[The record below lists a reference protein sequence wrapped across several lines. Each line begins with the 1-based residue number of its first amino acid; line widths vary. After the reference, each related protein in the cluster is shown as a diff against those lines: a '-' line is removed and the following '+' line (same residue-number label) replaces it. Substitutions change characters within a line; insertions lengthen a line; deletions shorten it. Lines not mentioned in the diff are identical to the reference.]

1 MVAGSP
7 SHIARK
13 TGFSERVT
21 GIHGQMVTS
30 GRIPLLA
37 ADPELERLLGPEERL
52 LADQITLP
60 VQEIAAGP
68 VSLPAALDG
77 PGAFAALVL
86 DGILLQTARL
96 GEHTG
101 LRLVGPGELLAL
113 RGSMPTALI
122 LDASLRATVPTQLA
136 LFGDEFLYA
145 ARRLPRLM
153 AGLHD
158 RSSDQ
163 SDRTLAQMLICQLP
177 RVDDRLLSML
187 WLVAE
192 TWGRVTASG
201 TVVPVRLTHA
211 VLGGL
216 IGARRSTVTLALK
229 ELTERGAVL
238 RQAEGWLLL
247 EPPSSGSRS
256 RAEPPIAGQPRR
268 LGPPA
273 VQWGAEPSGRDQV
286 TAPPSVPDPSAELSE
301 ELRATIERLRA
312 EHRES
317 SARLQV
323 RLSTLAQS
331 RERLAANRR
340 RISAERA
347 ARQRVPSS

>member
-1 MVAGSP
+1 MLSP
-7 SHIARK
+7 
-13 TGFSERVT
+13 
-21 GIHGQMVTS
+21 
-30 GRIPLLA
+30 GRISLLA
-37 ADPELERLLGPEERL
+37 ADPELERLLTPVERR
-52 LADQITLP
+52 LADEITLP
-60 VQEIAAGP
+60 VHGIDAGP
-68 VSLPAALDG
+68 VPFASLING

-86 DGILLQTARL
+86 DGILLQTVKL

-101 LRLVGPGELLAL
+101 LRLVGPGELVAL
-113 RGSMPTALI
+113 RDAMPAALI
-122 LDASLRATVPTQLA
+122 IDASLRATVPTQLA

-145 ARRLPRLM
+145 ARRMPRLM

-177 RVDDRLLSML
+177 RVDDRLLAML

-192 TWGRVTASG
+192 TWGRVTSSG

-229 ELTERGAVL
+229 ELTDRGAVL

-247 EPPSSGSRS
+247 EQPYNVGPS
-256 RAEPPIAGQPRR
+256 RAETLMAGPRR
-268 LGPPA
+268 VRAPT
-273 VQWGAEPSGRDQV
+273 VDWGAHAHPRSAL
-286 TAPPSVPDPSAELSE
+286 TAPAPQPSAQLSE
-301 ELRATIERLRA
+301 ELNRTIERLSA

-317 SARLQV
+317 SR
-323 RLSTLAQS
+323 RHEMRMMTLAQS
-331 RERLAANRR
+331 RERLATNRR
-340 RISAERA
+340 RITQERES
-347 ARQRVPSS
+347 RRRVPSS